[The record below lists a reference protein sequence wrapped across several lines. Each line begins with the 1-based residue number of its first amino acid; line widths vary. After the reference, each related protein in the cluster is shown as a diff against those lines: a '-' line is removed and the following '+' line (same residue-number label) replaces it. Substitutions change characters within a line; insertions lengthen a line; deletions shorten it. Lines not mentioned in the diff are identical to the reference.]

1 MPSVFPTQG
10 AYGYTAEHGYR
21 EKLTIYNDGMYRR
34 NLRSTF
40 NHRQLVLEFQG
51 IKQADKEA
59 IETFFKARKSSTVDD
74 QFYVYNPEET
84 TVVDLS
90 GASTTGRHTAIFL
103 DDTLE
108 FTRNGKC
115 RWSGSTRIFLLN

>member
-1 MPSVFPTQG
+1 MPSVFPTLG
-10 AYGYTAEHGYR
+10 SFGYTAEHGYR
-21 EKLTIYNDGMYRR
+21 EKLTSYNDGMYRR

-40 NHRQLVLEFQG
+40 NHRHLVLEFKG
-51 IKQADKEA
+51 IKQAEKDA
-59 IETFFKARKSSTVDD
+59 IVSFFKARKSSAVDD

-108 FTRNGKC
+108 FSRSGRC
-115 RWSGSTRIFLLN
+115 RWSGSTRVFFLN